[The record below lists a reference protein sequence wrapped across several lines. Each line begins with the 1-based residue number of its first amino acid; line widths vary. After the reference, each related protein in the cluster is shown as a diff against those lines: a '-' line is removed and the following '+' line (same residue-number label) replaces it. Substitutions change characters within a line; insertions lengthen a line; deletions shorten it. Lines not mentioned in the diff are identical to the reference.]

1 MLDDTIN
8 EKVLGALHAGELKTK
23 LTATNNN
30 IHKKCYDNC
39 NSTKLNWK
47 ITAKNRKTATTST
60 RSTRNS
66 HEPVKDLLWSACT
79 VKNQILTV

>member
-1 MLDDTIN
+1 MLDDTVN

-23 LTATNNN
+23 LMATNNN